1 MGDGVRRWVVTGTPG
16 AGKTTLVDALEA
28 RGHAVSVRES
38 ATDVMAAYGSGP
50 QPWGSSAGSALDE
63 IVALQ
68 RRRELEPLPP
78 GGRSRRARPVAGL
91 HPALA
96 RHMGYDVPLARSRA
110 RPDRGRAALRAPV
123 PTSRGSGFLT
133 PTDVRRI
140 DEADTLRFDR
150 IHRETYLEL
159 GYELVEVPVLLV
171 EERVALVE
179 SLIGQARRRPVA
191 PPVKTGERLASARN
205 ASSAART
212 APGFSYQTKCLAA
225 GDHDD
230 LRSSA
235 DRSGRVLRD
244 RHGHRLAPPCTNS
257 VGTGDPARRGVSAGM
272 ASRADW

>member
-28 RGHAVSVRES
+28 RGHAVVRES

-78 GGRSRRARPVAGL
+78 GVDHAVLDRSPVCTL
-91 HPALA
+91 ALA
-96 RHMGYDVPLARSRA
+96 RHMGYDVPPGLAA
-110 RPDRGRAALRAPV
+110 ELDRIAAEQPYERQVLYVAWL
-123 PTSRGSGFLT
+123 GFLT

-159 GYELVEVPVLLV
+159 GYELVEVPVLPV

-179 SLIGQARRRPVA
+179 SLIGQAR
-191 PPVKTGERLASARN
+191 
-205 ASSAART
+205 
-212 APGFSYQTKCLAA
+212 
-225 GDHDD
+225 
-230 LRSSA
+230 
-235 DRSGRVLRD
+235 
-244 RHGHRLAPPCTNS
+244 
-257 VGTGDPARRGVSAGM
+257 
-272 ASRADW
+272 